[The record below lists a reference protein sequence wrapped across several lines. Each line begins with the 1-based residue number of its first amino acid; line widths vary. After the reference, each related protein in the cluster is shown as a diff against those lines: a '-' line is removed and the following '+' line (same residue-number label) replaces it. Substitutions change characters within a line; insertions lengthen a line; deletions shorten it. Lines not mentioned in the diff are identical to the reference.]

1 MYIEDIMITNFII
14 DYSILNL
21 IKDFL
26 KINTSTKRIIISS
39 LLGELSLLFINNSFQ
54 LIIKILFSILLVI
67 IAFKYKNIIYL
78 LKELIYFYTISF
90 FLGGIL
96 YYLKIN
102 SLINY
107 SYFILLVPFILN
119 IYKRIEYNLNKTIKT
134 NYKVTIYLNNG
145 EILYLNGFMDTGNTL
160 IEPYTNKKVIFINKN
175 INENYFLVPY
185 NSITQNQLVKCFKPK
200 KVYIDNIGE
209 RKDIVVGILNNNS
222 YECILNYKIMEE

>member
-67 IAFKYKNIIYL
+67 TAFKYKNIIYL

>member
-1 MYIEDIMITNFII
+1 MYIEDILITNFII

-67 IAFKYKNIIYL
+67 TAFKYKNIIYL